1 VGGAQRAVA
10 RRNGQRPARGRREPL
25 SRKEGFSL
33 PQNGTEDRLEPGS
46 TDPGGSCL
54 QGDSRLRRRRTRK
67 APSQ

>member
-1 VGGAQRAVA
+1 
-10 RRNGQRPARGRREPL
+10 L

-46 TDPGGSCL
+46 TRPRRFVPP
-54 QGDSRLRRRRTRK
+54 GDSRLRRGRTRK